1 VSVSNNTVSINFP
14 GGVLPNLSL
23 RYSQD
28 AKVDINPGI
37 DASVYG
43 GQYGGSSTPTVSG
56 YVEVEVKLESGETMK
71 ARANITFRAVPQ

>member
-1 VSVSNNTVSINFP
+1 
-14 GGVLPNLSL
+14 
-23 RYSQD
+23 
-28 AKVDINPGI
+28 VDINPGI

-43 GQYGGSSTPTVSG
+43 GTYGGSSTPTVSG